1 MLHRSFISTRTG
13 FPRSGLEFPCL
24 VITVLFLVLGSFT
37 PFRVDVEAL
46 RAILAGG
53 SVSFWPKCNVGDAC
67 VNLLIYVPLGA
78 SLFALMRGRFERNA
92 ACLLTVLCGAGLSLG
107 LELGQLVLKGR
118 YSSWWDVLFNTCGT
132 IVGALVVSRFART
145 MVRRLLAL
153 RRSFLEAPF
162 SATEGVVV
170 FALLVMS
177 MAPFDFVTTA
187 KGLQASMREAQIPMA
202 AAVVAGR
209 PALTASDASQAWADL
224 AAGDLGWSVAFAV
237 LGYLFVVRNR
247 RDSIGLCDAVFRS
260 LGAGVLLAI
269 VLEVLQLFASGHVF
283 SLPDIAVHGVG
294 VLVGVALAA
303 VGDWR
308 AHRQGGVGRTWAFGN
323 EFLACVTLGQVMV
336 ILLPGYLGVMKIGG
350 ADGFVPVDWVPF
362 ADLLAM
368 PFGLAA
374 SELLDAWCVY
384 ALMIV
389 PMYVWLARLMPR
401 WAGAVS
407 VGFAVVVATV
417 AGASGSGHLATGFS
431 TQVLGAFIASYGTL
445 CLTRFLV
452 DDAQAMPLVDS
463 VTNNSSRFATPATRL
478 MRD

>member
-37 PFRVDVEAL
+37 PFRVNVEAL

-92 ACLLTVLCGAGLSLG
+92 AGVLTLLCGAGLSLG

-132 IVGALVVSRFART
+132 IVGAFVVSRFART

-153 RRSFLEAPF
+153 RRSFLDSPF

-209 PALTASDASQAWADL
+209 PALTASDAGQAWADL

-237 LGYLFVVRNR
+237 LGYLFVIRNR
-247 RDSIGLCDAVFRS
+247 RDGIGLCDAVFRS

-283 SLPDIAVHGVG
+283 SLPDIAVHGAG
-294 VLVGVALAA
+294 VLAGVTLAA
-303 VGDWR
+303 IGEWR
-308 AHRQGGVGRTWAFGN
+308 AQRQAGAARTWAFGN

-336 ILLPGYLGVMKIGG
+336 ILLPGYLGVMKAGG
-350 ADGFVPVDWVPF
+350 GLVSADWVPF

-368 PFGLAA
+368 SFGLAV

-431 TQVLGAFIASYGTL
+431 TQVLGALVASYGTL
-445 CLTRFLV
+445 CLTRFFV
-452 DDAQAMPLVDS
+452 DDVHAAPMVDS
-463 VTNNSSRFATPATRL
+463 VAVNTSRLAIPATCL